1 MMEYFT
7 ALLCVMY
14 VCKDLA
20 QSLFLLPEV
29 FTLHEKDLF
38 IHAEI
43 KIFSFYI
50 KLYIKK
56 TVG

>member
-1 MMEYFT
+1 MMENFT
-7 ALLCVMY
+7 VLLCVMY
-14 VCKDLA
+14 ACKDLA

-43 KIFSFYI
+43 KIFSFI
-50 KLYIKK
+50 
-56 TVG
+56 